1 MTKDGQHTGQ
11 ATKDKKGSGVR
22 NKEKNKTAP
31 YPSLMHH
38 LELTLERMGT
48 ASDSSGDG
56 NLNKDSISANLKW
69 HRQ

>member
-22 NKEKNKTAP
+22 SKEKNKTAP
-31 YPSLMHH
+31 YPSLKHH

-48 ASDSSGDG
+48 AMGG
-56 NLNKDSISANLKW
+56 NTDLVPKPHS
-69 HRQ
+69 